1 MNFRMHTGVLAVLAI
16 LSAPAC
22 TRDGARAGGASAAD
36 AAPWSMA
43 DEIAARIELPK
54 IPGRRFDIADFG
66 AVPDDGQDDRSA
78 ILSAVAAASAAGGGR
93 VILPA
98 GLWYS
103 AGPVILQSHVE
114 LHLDDGATLL
124 FSPHAADYLPV
135 VRTRWEGTMMM
146 GYSPLIYAADVEDVA
161 ITGKGLIDGNVDSEF
176 HDWNSDAHDPRLPQA
191 DILRL
196 RKMGADGVPI
206 AERVFGEGTYL
217 RPSAIQFL
225 GARRVLLEDYTIR
238 NSPFWV
244 DHLVF
249 TQHATVRRIGV
260 DSHRGNNDGVDVDS
274 SSYVLIDDNRF
285 RTGDDSV
292 VVKSGRDRDGRDIG
306 VPSEYVV
313 VRNNDMG
320 GEDGIAL
327 GSEMSGDIRFVFF
340 EDNVLHSGSSALRF
354 KASLDRGGVVEHI
367 RVRNLSVEDFDTL
380 FWFQLIRGDETDGRF
395 PSTYRDIVIEDVR
408 AGTVGQFL
416 TVKAPATAPL
426 RDVTLRDVSVG
437 AATRTFDL
445 ENVERLRLDNVTV
458 GDQQI
463 DGTLSWRAQR

>member
-1 MNFRMHTGVLAVLAI
+1 MLSVAACSHDGVRPNGV
-16 LSAPAC
+16 P
-22 TRDGARAGGASAAD
+22 TDD

-43 DEIAARIELPK
+43 DEIASQVELPK
-54 IPGRRFDIADFG
+54 IPARRFDIADFG
-66 AVPDDGQDDRSA
+66 AVPDDGQDDRYA
-78 ILSAVAAASAAGGGR
+78 ILSAIAAASGSGGGR
-93 VILPA
+93 VVLPA
-98 GLWYS
+98 GTWYS
-103 AGPVILQSHVE
+103 AGPVVLQSHVD

-135 VRTRWEGTMMM
+135 VRTRWEGTMML

-161 ITGKGLIDGNVDSEF
+161 ITGKGLIDGNADSDF
-176 HDWNSDAHDPRLPQA
+176 HAWNSDAHNPRLPTA

-196 RKMGADGVPI
+196 RKMNADGVPV
-206 AERVFGEGTYL
+206 EDRVFGKGSYL

-244 DHLVF
+244 NHLVF
-249 TQHATVRRIGV
+249 TQQATVRRISV
-260 DSHRGNNDGVDVDS
+260 DSHRGNNDGIDVDS
-274 SSYVLIDDNRF
+274 SSYVLIEDNHF

-313 VRNNDMG
+313 VRHNDMG

-340 EDNVLHSGSSALRF
+340 DDNVLHSGSSALRF

-367 RVRNLSVEDFDTL
+367 RVRNLSVGNFDSL
-380 FWFQLIRGDETDGRF
+380 FWFELIRGDETDGSY

-408 AGTVGQFL
+408 AGTVGQVL
-416 TVKAPATAPL
+416 TVTAPAAAPL
-426 RDVTLRDVSVG
+426 RDVSLRDVSVG
-437 AATRTFDL
+437 QATRTLDI
-445 ENVERLRLDNVTV
+445 ENVERLRLDNVTI

-463 DGTLSWRAQR
+463 DGTLSWRKEP